1 MSATRI
7 CALDEV
13 PEGGNRAFS
22 IGDKSVLVC
31 RSSAGVFAL
40 ENMCSHATAS
50 LEGGKLKGPFL
61 FCPLHGMRI
70 DVRNGCPSGQLT
82 KKPVTVYPTTVE
94 DGVVFAELPA

>member
-1 MSATRI
+1 MARTRI
-7 CALDEV
+7 AALDEV
-13 PEGGNRAFS
+13 PDGGNKAFDVD
-22 IGDKSVLVC
+22 GRSVLIC

-70 DVRNGCPSGQLT
+70 DVRNGTPSGQLT
-82 KKPVTVYPTTVE
+82 KKPVAVYSTSVE
-94 DGVVFAELPA
+94 DGVVFAELPD